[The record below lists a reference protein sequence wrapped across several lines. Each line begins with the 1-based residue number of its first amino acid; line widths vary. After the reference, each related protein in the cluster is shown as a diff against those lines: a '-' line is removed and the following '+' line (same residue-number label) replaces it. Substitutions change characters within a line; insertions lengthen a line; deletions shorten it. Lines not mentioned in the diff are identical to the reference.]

1 MPLKNLKTFINHLRR
16 NKLYAVITVLGFSI
30 SLMFV
35 IMLVVYVQKEYSVDQ
50 FHANKDRIYR
60 LVHDSYSGFAP
71 PSGPLLA
78 DRFPEVAGYTR
89 TYRQDGFISGVNNE
103 KFKISYLMADSAFFS
118 MFSFQLLEG
127 RPETVLQGRK
137 SIVLTRSYALSVF
150 GKIPEPGELVK
161 LDNQMEYRL
170 SGIMADWPENT
181 HFQKADAVINFPS
194 LADKWG
200 WPELLT
206 SYGNN
211 SFGLYVMARPNTNL
225 PAKAPAIL
233 ELFKEVNWMFKEKNA
248 TEVVIE
254 PLTEVYFG
262 QSFSPGIK
270 QNSRTRIKVLSAIA
284 VLILFLSVINYI
296 NLTIAQSGFRSKEIA
311 IKKLMGGRRQLFLL
325 QYVGE
330 SVFLC
335 AISFVIALVLSFVTE
350 PVFNYLLNTQ
360 LDFIHAIDPLFFV
373 YAVLTVLLVGLIAGI
388 VPALKISAFNPIEVI
403 KGDFRMREKSVYSRL
418 LISFQYL
425 LISSL
430 LISALFIQKQTR
442 FLRNYDLGFKKDQVL
457 WINNT
462 IQADQL
468 KTFKSILEDI
478 PGVTDVCCVRGTP
491 VDGGNNNTFDHNG
504 KLISF
509 QTFDVDTSFFS
520 MMGMEVR
527 RTGMALSDNMVW
539 LNEAAVKEMELPENP
554 VSAKIYG
561 QERPVYGIVKN
572 FHFRDLRQTIG
583 PAYFQVLNPDHG
595 AWSIL
600 VKVSDK
606 NVFDT
611 ADKVKAAYGQF
622 THGLPL
628 TMGFMDDS
636 INKWYEK
643 EERTGLMIGYFTLLT
658 IVIAVMGLFAMSL
671 YYVQQ
676 KVKEI
681 GIRKVNGARISE
693 VMAMLNKD
701 FVKWVVVAFAIA
713 TPVAWYAMTKWLE
726 NFAYKTELSWWIFAL
741 AGMLAL
747 LIALLTVSW
756 QSWKAATKNPVESL
770 RYE

>member
-1 MPLKNLKTFINHLRR
+1 
-16 NKLYAVITVLGFSI
+16 AVITILGFSI
-30 SLMFV
+30 SLTFV
-35 IMLVVYVQKEYSVDQ
+35 ILLVVYVQKEYSVDQ
-50 FHANKDRIYR
+50 FHVNKDRIYR
-60 LVHDSYSGFAP
+60 LVHDSYSVFAP

-78 DRFPEVAGYTR
+78 DKFPEVAGYTR
-89 TYRQDGFISGVNNE
+89 TYRQDGFISGRNNE

-127 RPETVLQGRK
+127 RPETVLQGRR
-137 SIVLTRSYALSVF
+137 SIVLSRSYALNVF
-150 GKIPEPGELVK
+150 GKIPEQGELVK
-161 LDNQMEYRL
+161 LDNKTEYRL

-181 HFQKADAVINFPS
+181 HFQKPDAIINFPS
-194 LADKWG
+194 LADQWRF
-200 WPELLT
+200 PQLLT
-206 SYGNN
+206 TYDN
-211 SFGLYVMARPNTNL
+211 P
-225 PAKAPAIL
+225 
-233 ELFKEVNWMFKEKNA
+233 
-248 TEVVIE
+248 
-254 PLTEVYFG
+254 
-262 QSFSPGIK
+262 
-270 QNSRTRIKVLSAIA
+270 
-284 VLILFLSVINYI
+284 LFL
-296 NLTIAQSGFRSKEIA
+296 
-311 IKKLMGGRRQLFLL
+311 
-325 QYVGE
+325 
-330 SVFLC
+330 
-335 AISFVIALVLSFVTE
+335 
-350 PVFNYLLNTQ
+350 
-360 LDFIHAIDPLFFV
+360 V

-388 VPALKISAFNPIEVI
+388 IPALKISAFNPVEVI
-403 KGDFRMREKSVYSRL
+403 KGGFRMKEKSVYSRL

-457 WINNT
+457 WIDNT
-462 IQADQL
+462 IEADQL

-478 PGVTDVCCVRGTP
+478 PGVAHVCCVRGTP

-527 RTGMALSDNMVW
+527 RTGMALSDNIVW

-554 VSAKIYG
+554 VSVKIYG
-561 QERPVYGIVKN
+561 QERPVYGVVKN

-583 PAYFQVLNPDHG
+583 PAYFQILNPDHG

-606 NVFDT
+606 NVFET
-611 ADKVKAAYGQF
+611 VNKIKASYHQF

-636 INKWYEK
+636 INKWYEE

-701 FVKWVVVAFAIA
+701 FVRWVIIAFVIA
-713 TPVAWYAMTKWLE
+713 TPLAWFAMTKWLE
-726 NFAYKTELSWWIFAL
+726 NFAYKTTLSWWIFAL
-741 AGMLAL
+741 AGLLAL
-747 LIALLTVSW
+747 GIALLTVSW
-756 QSWKAATKNPVESL
+756 QSWKAATKNPVASL